1 MRTKRLQGMLEMV
14 FVIMLATIYMYVVG
28 AIVVIEMLVDEKDD
42 RERHR
47 VVKLVI
53 KEWRKAK
60 NVEPEICVSFIAI
73 REHLTKEK
81 LISFG
86 HCPKRMGGGPCPN
99 FLLFFP
105 NMLSLIF

>member
-1 MRTKRLQGMLEMV
+1 
-14 FVIMLATIYMYVVG
+14 MYVVG

-60 NVEPEICVSFIAI
+60 NAEPEICESFIAI
-73 REHLTKEK
+73 REHLTD
-81 LISFG
+81 
-86 HCPKRMGGGPCPN
+86 
-99 FLLFFP
+99 
-105 NMLSLIF
+105 

>member
-1 MRTKRLQGMLEMV
+1 
-14 FVIMLATIYMYVVG
+14 MYVVG

-60 NVEPEICVSFIAI
+60 NAEPEICVSFIAI
-73 REHLTKEK
+73 REHLTEEK
-81 LISFG
+81 SISFG
-86 HCPKRMGGGPCPN
+86 HCPKRMGGTYLPE
-99 FLLFFP
+99 FFTLFSRYVVPYILTSISCYVILFGH
-105 NMLSLIF
+105 F

>member
-1 MRTKRLQGMLEMV
+1 
-14 FVIMLATIYMYVVG
+14 MYVVG
-28 AIVVIEMLVDEKDD
+28 AIVVIEMMVDEKDD
-42 RERHR
+42 RVRERHR
-47 VVKLVI
+47 VVKQVI

-105 NMLSLIF
+105 TMLSLIF

>member
-1 MRTKRLQGMLEMV
+1 
-14 FVIMLATIYMYVVG
+14 MYVVG

-60 NVEPEICVSFIAI
+60 NAEPEICVSFIAI
-73 REHLTKEK
+73 REHLTEEK
-81 LISFG
+81 SIFFGCSFSLPA
-86 HCPKRMGGGPCPN
+86 HN
-99 FLLFFP
+99 FLGY
-105 NMLSLIF
+105 IIT